1 MFRHA
6 HATID
11 EGFDL
16 SSEKTMNSMEDIR
29 KGGVRRRLMQL
40 GILIL
45 TMTPLLSR
53 GQSPAEMKRWSE
65 RAARVEIIRDTWGV
79 PHVYGKSDADAV
91 FGLIYAQCEDDF
103 PRVEMNYVEKLGR
116 LAEVNGESDI
126 WKDLYIRQIIDSAE
140 AVEDYRKGPTWL
152 RALLDAW
159 ADGINYYLQRHPE
172 VKPRLLTHF
181 KPWYPLLW
189 TDGSIGAISTGNLG
203 APDVKA
209 FHTGQRVAQV
219 NMLEQQSVKETL
231 GSNGFAIAP
240 SLSAS
245 GRAMLYINPHTTFYF
260 RPEVQMVSEEGLH
273 AYGAVTWGQFFIY
286 QGFNEYCGW
295 MHTSSNADVSDV
307 YREQI
312 LRRDGKIFYRYDGA
326 DRPVTVKPI
335 EVKYLTPG
343 GVKSRVFTT
352 YATHHG
358 PVLGKE
364 DENTWLSVRSYNRA
378 MNSLI
383 QSWMRTKARGLEDYK
398 KVMDLRG
405 NTSNN
410 TVFADR
416 NGNIAYWHGNY
427 MPVRDTAFDWGR
439 PVDGSTRATEWKG
452 LHEADACVKVIN
464 PAGGWIQNCNSTPFT
479 AAGQWSPDK
488 RVYPPY
494 MAPDGENFRG
504 VNAVR
509 VMKDLKN
516 VTLEGL
522 IVAGYD
528 RRLTAFEVLVPAL
541 YAAWQKRGVNADT
554 LSPDLASAIGLLVN
568 WNYQC
573 DTASVAT
580 TLAVEWG
587 QRLNPLLQRVYIEQ
601 GESDQVSITKR
612 FAATADALELLRP
625 LSAVLHELKAQF
637 GTWQVSWGSYNR
649 YQRLTGDIREIYD
662 DRKPSLPVA
671 FTASTWGCLPAYVSR
686 KMPGTLKR
694 YGVSGNSF
702 VCAVEFGPRIRAR
715 SVLAGGV
722 SNDPTSRHFSDQ
734 AAMYTEGRFKEVLF
748 YREDV
753 LAASEKRYK
762 PGE

>member
-1 MFRHA
+1 
-6 HATID
+6 
-11 EGFDL
+11 
-16 SSEKTMNSMEDIR
+16 MEDIR
-29 KGGVRRRLMQL
+29 KGGVLRRLLQH
-40 GILIL
+40 LIMVL
-45 TMTPLLSR
+45 TCLPLLAEA
-53 GQSPAEMKRWSE
+53 QSGNDVKRWKEHS
-65 RAARVEIIRDTWGV
+65 ARVEIIRDHWGI

-103 PRVEMNYVEKLGR
+103 PRVEMNYIEKLGR
-116 LAEVNGESDI
+116 LAEVNGEGDI

-140 AVEDYRKGPTWL
+140 AVEDYRKSPAWL

-159 ADGINYYLQRHPE
+159 ADGINFYLKSHPE
-172 VKPRLLTHF
+172 VRPKLLTNF
-181 KPWYPLLW
+181 KAWYPLMW
-189 TDGSIGAISTGNLG
+189 TDGSIGAISTGNLS
-203 APDVKA
+203 AQDVKA
-209 FHTGQRVAQV
+209 FHTGQPLAAAAL
-219 NMLEQQSVKETL
+219 LEQQSRKETL

-240 SLSAS
+240 SRSAS

-307 YREQI
+307 YREKI
-312 LRRDGKIFYRYDGA
+312 LRHDGKIFYRYEGA

-335 EVKYLTPG
+335 EIRYLTG
-343 GVKSRVFTT
+343 EGIRSRVFTT

-358 PVLGKE
+358 PVLGRE

-383 QSWMRTKARGLEDYK
+383 QSWLRTKARGLDDYK
-398 KVMDLRG
+398 MVMELRG

-416 NGNIAYWHGNY
+416 YGNIAYWHGNY

-439 PVDGSTRATEWKG
+439 SVDGSIRATEWKG
-452 LHEADACVKVIN
+452 LHEADATVKLIN
-464 PAGGWIQNCNSTPFT
+464 PINGWIQNCNSTPFT
-479 AAGQWSPDK
+479 AAGEMSPA
-488 RVYPPY
+488 RSAYPPY

-509 VMKDLKN
+509 VMKELKN
-516 VTLEGL
+516 VTLDGL
-522 IVAGYD
+522 IKAGYD
-528 RRLTAFEVLVPAL
+528 RRLPAFEVLVPAL
-541 YAAWQKRGVNADT
+541 VKAWRSIGKIPDT
-554 LSPDLASAIGLLVN
+554 LSSDLAAAIDMLGT
-568 WNYQC
+568 WNYNC
-573 DTASVAT
+573 DTTSVAT

-612 FAATADALELLRP
+612 FAATADAMELIRP
-625 LSAVLHELKAQF
+625 LSGVLKELKAQF

-662 DRKPSLPVA
+662 DQRPSLPVA

-686 KMPGTLKR
+686 KMPGTNKR

-702 VCAVEFGPRIRAR
+702 VCAVEFGPRVRAR

-722 SNDPTSRHFSDQ
+722 SKDPNSRHFSDQ
-734 AAMYTEGRFKEVLF
+734 AAMYTEGRFKDVLF

-753 LAASEKRYK
+753 LGSVEKRYS
-762 PGE
+762 PGK